1 MNVPYGLVFAGWL
14 IMGAAAASGP
24 DEARRAELDH
34 LLRHDCGSC
43 HGLQLNGGLGPA
55 LTADRMRQRSLAYLR
70 AVIRDGVPGTTMP
83 PWGPLL
89 SEADINYLAKTLT
102 RAPREEQPGRSPFL

>member
-1 MNVPYGLVFAGWL
+1 MTFRRVMALVVCLIAGLPNALAV
-14 IMGAAAASGP
+14 
-24 DEARRAELDH
+24 DEDRRAELDH

-43 HGLQLNGGLGPA
+43 HGLQLKGGLGPA
-55 LTADRMRQRSLAYLR
+55 LTAERMQERSLAYLR

-89 SEADINYLAKTLT
+89 SEADIDYLAKRLT
-102 RAPREEQPGRSPFL
+102 RMLREEQP